1 VINKDVVFDEN
12 SMIKDLKYEEKSQAK
27 ENRNNN
33 NKSAVHVELD
43 ELNSDEMRNLT
54 IMIKKRHIAQY

>member
-1 VINKDVVFDEN
+1 MFDEN
-12 SMIKDLKYEEKSQAK
+12 SMIKDLKNEEKLQAK

-33 NKSAVHVELD
+33 SKSAVHVELD
-43 ELNSDEMRNLT
+43 ELNYDEMRNLT

>member
-1 VINKDVVFDEN
+1 MFDEN
-12 SMIKDLKYEEKSQAK
+12 SMIKDLKNEEKSQAK

-33 NKSAVHVELD
+33 SKSAVHVELD
-43 ELNSDEMRNLT
+43 ELNYDEMRNLT